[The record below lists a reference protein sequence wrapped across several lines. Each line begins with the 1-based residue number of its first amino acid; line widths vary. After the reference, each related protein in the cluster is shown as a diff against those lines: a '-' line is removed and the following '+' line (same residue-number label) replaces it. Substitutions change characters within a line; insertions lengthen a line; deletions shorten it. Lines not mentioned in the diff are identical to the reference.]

1 MTVMKKVLYFAL
13 LAGALAACEKVDTT
27 VKEYDP
33 VAVPLE
39 DVARILAA
47 LPVGSEQWNE
57 VHAAVQASTG
67 NGYDSEYTL
76 KNLFTRPGTGVGA
89 APEAKAAGNDYAK
102 PLREWIGDYVQNLF
116 AATKASETGEVSR
129 SGYNSAQEYLNAL
142 TESDI
147 QIYWPFEDRW
157 DGSEAPVIT
166 FDPDDGSSKN
176 VGYLRENGIV
186 REILV
191 DENTALERPVWVVN
205 RNDDAAYKTL
215 EVLRRENPDWGQGGT
230 IRLKGES
237 DEAPVHTLVL
247 KEFTAKRNFDAWF
260 AGASEFFVKIGCLE
274 EFTASTEAEMLLYSP
289 TVTDFMVVV
298 KRGQV
303 GMPVPFNAVLV
314 SDWTDQLENCAFL
327 ITEDDGGTR
336 TTWKCSA
343 MVKINS
349 KSYGFDIN
357 IPFNTRDDIVWRGQ
371 LSRRFFEA
379 NTDVTGHFG
388 DVDLVF
394 EII

>member
-303 GMPVPFNAVLV
+303 GHHLEVFRYGENQFEKLWIRHQYSLQYPGRHCLARPV
-314 SDWTDQLENCAFL
+314 
-327 ITEDDGGTR
+327 ITPLLR
-336 TTWKCSA
+336 S
-343 MVKINS
+343 
-349 KSYGFDIN
+349 
-357 IPFNTRDDIVWRGQ
+357 Q
-371 LSRRFFEA
+371 HRR
-379 NTDVTGHFG
+379 HRP
-388 DVDLVF
+388 LRRR
-394 EII
+394 

>member
-147 QIYWPFEDRW
+147 QIYWPFSDQW
-157 DGSEAPVIT
+157 NGDAKPVIT
-166 FDPDDGSSKN
+166 FDPGGDATQNEGYILEADGSVTK
-176 VGYLRENGIV
+176 VLVTEEMAREQ
-186 REILV
+186 
-191 DENTALERPVWVVN
+191 PVWVVN
-205 RNDDAAYKTL
+205 RNSDADYKTL
-215 EVLRRENPDWGQGGT
+215 EMLRREDPDWGQGGGSLVVT
-230 IRLKGES
+230 KG
-237 DEAPVHTLVL
+237 DAPLRTLVL
-247 KEFTAKRNFDAWF
+247 RSLKARRNFDSWL
-260 AGASEFFVKIGCLE
+260 AGAAELFVKMAKVE
-274 EFTASTEAEMLLYSP
+274 NFKASTEAELRLYDP
-289 TVTDFMVVV
+289 AITDFMVVV
-298 KRGQV
+298 RRGQKGKEV
-303 GMPVPFNAVLV
+303 ELNTVLV
-314 SDWTDQLENCAFL
+314 SEWSEQLSSCGL
-327 ITEDDGGTR
+327 MIIEDDGGTQ
-336 TTWKCSA
+336 TSWKCSA
-343 MVKINS
+343 VVKYKS
-349 KSYGFDIN
+349 QSYGFEVDL
-357 IPFNTRDDIVWRGQ
+357 PFRTRDDIVWRGS
-371 LSRRFFEA
+371 LTRNFVERNSGKPV
-379 NTDVTGHFG
+379 NLG
-388 DVDLVF
+388 DVEVVL
-394 EII
+394 ELI